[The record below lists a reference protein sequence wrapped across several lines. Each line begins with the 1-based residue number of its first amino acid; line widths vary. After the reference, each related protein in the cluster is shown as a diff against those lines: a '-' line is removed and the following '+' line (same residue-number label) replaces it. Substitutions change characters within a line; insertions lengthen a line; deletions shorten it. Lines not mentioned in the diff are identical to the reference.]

1 MSTVRFRRPLLLLV
15 GTTAALAAACL
26 AAATLVVLRTPL
38 PSVSILAGVLAL
50 QTAGVRFCL
59 PVRLGAQRVEL
70 AWGEAGLLLS
80 LAIAPPGWV
89 VLLTPLALVL
99 CFAGRQPAIKTV
111 YNLSSYT
118 IAAGAASVVLALSN
132 ASRPFGGA
140 EMPALA
146 AAGLVAGVTTY
157 LAVAAVVAVVQHVP
171 FLATWRVSAGLQLI
185 TLAGNLLMAI
195 GALALAR
202 HGAWAVA
209 VLPVAALG
217 LHQAYE
223 GRVRGHE
230 EREAGQRHAAAV
242 GRLTQDLDEPGVLR
256 RAAEDAC
263 ELSDVD
269 VVDVELPACGGTP
282 AILHRYVRRG
292 QVWTGA
298 PDDAPNLSARIVA
311 DMPVPLGDRSVPGRL
326 RACLIGC
333 GEDLRLGAFQEQAL
347 RSLAEH
353 TGAAVRN
360 ARILAQQTFYATH
373 DRLTGLPARQLLIDR
388 IESGFR
394 TGSESDPVA
403 LLTVDVTGYREIVRT
418 LGHDVAESLLSHIAR
433 RLERIAQGE
442 EYVGHVGADHFGI
455 YLPAANNPTYVR
467 QRALRFLA
475 AVAEPIDLDT
485 ANPGTAQVALNAVA
499 GAAYSPTSIG
509 SGAELLRQASVAL
522 DQARAA
528 NITFEFYDPAHDEL
542 GGPAAIVLT
551 SELNAALHTN
561 QLDFHYQPIIDLPS
575 GAPLAM
581 EALTRWQHPTKGLL
595 YAREFTPVLERSP
608 DHPRFVAWQLERA
621 LQTRLAWGDRNLPV
635 SINLAARCLL
645 DRRFPD
651 KVFAALERTGVS
663 AGQLML
669 EINETAVLTQL
680 GLVDEVLTDLRTQ
693 GVQIAID
700 GLGSGTSSMFSL
712 LRVPA
717 THIKV
722 DGHFVRQMLIDPEA
736 MAVVC
741 LGLDLGR
748 RADLHFVATGVNSS
762 ELITVLQQCGCD
774 TAQGPYLVRP
784 LLADEIPRYLASA
797 PEIPDVPDASVVALD
812 SRRHTPVP

>member
-1 MSTVRFRRPLLLLV
+1 MSAARFRRPLLVLV
-15 GTTAALAAACL
+15 GATAVLAAACL
-26 AAATLVVLRTPL
+26 AAATVAASQTHPPSL
-38 PSVSILAGVLAL
+38 PTLGGVLAL
-50 QTAGVRFCL
+50 LTAGVRFCL

-80 LAIAPPGWV
+80 LAIVPSAWV
-89 VLLTPLALVL
+89 VLLTPLALLL

-118 IAAGAASVVLALSN
+118 IAAGGASAVLTLGK
-132 ASRPFGGA
+132 ASRPFSGA
-140 EMPALA
+140 EMLTLA
-146 AAGLVAGVTTY
+146 AAGLVAGATTY
-157 LAVAAVVAVVQHVP
+157 LTVAAVVALAQHVP
-171 FLATWRVSAGLQLI
+171 FLATWRASAGLQLI

-242 GRLTQDLDEPGVLR
+242 GRLTEDLDELGVLR

-263 ELSDVD
+263 ALGDVD
-269 VVDVELPACGGTP
+269 VLDVELPAFGDAP
-282 AILHRYVRRG
+282 AVLHRYARRG
-292 QVWTGA
+292 QIWTGV
-298 PDDAPNLSARIVA
+298 PDDAPKLSARIVA
-311 DMPVPLGDRSVPGRL
+311 DMPVPVGGKTPGRL
-326 RACLIGC
+326 RAWLIGC
-333 GEDLRLGAFQEQAL
+333 GDDLRLGEFQEQAL
-347 RSLAEH
+347 RSLSEH
-353 TGAAVRN
+353 AGAAIRN
-360 ARILAQQTFYATH
+360 ARVHAQQTFYATH
-373 DRLTGLPARQLLIDR
+373 DRLTSLPARQLLIDR

-394 TGSESDPVA
+394 AGSESAPVA
-403 LLTVDVTGYREIVRT
+403 LLTVDVTGYGEIVRT
-418 LGHDVAESLLSHIAR
+418 LGHDVAESRLTHTAR
-433 RLERIAQGE
+433 RLERTAQGE
-442 EYVGHVGADHFGI
+442 EYVSHVGADHFGV
-455 YLPAANNPTYVR
+455 YLPAVDNPTYVR
-467 QRALRFLA
+467 KRALGFLA
-475 AVAEPIDLDT
+475 AVAEPIDLDK
-485 ANPGTAQVALNAVA
+485 ASPGTAQVSLNAVA

-509 SGAELLRQASVAL
+509 SGAELLRQAFVAL

-528 NITFEFYDPAHDEL
+528 NISFEFYDPARDEL

-551 SELNAALHTN
+551 SELNNALHTN
-561 QLDFHYQPIIDLPS
+561 QLDLHYQPIIDLLS

-608 DHPRFVAWQLERA
+608 DHPRFVAWQLDRA
-621 LQTRLAWGDRNLPV
+621 LRTRQAWGDRNLPV

-651 KVFAALERTGVS
+651 QVFAALERTGLS

-669 EINETAVLTQL
+669 EIDETAVLTQL
-680 GLVDEVLTDLRTQ
+680 GLVDQVLTDLRMR

-700 GLGSGTSSMFSL
+700 GLGSGTSSLFSL

-736 MAVVC
+736 MAIVC

-748 RADLHFVATGVNSS
+748 RADLHFVATGVNSA

-784 LLADEIPRYLASA
+784 LLADEVPRYLANA
-797 PEIPDVPDASVVALD
+797 PEIPDVPGASIVALD
-812 SRRHTPVP
+812 TRRHKPLP